1 MLCAKRN
8 LIGLK
13 QRRKAGDKGDVE
25 LMAMLSVEDISE
37 ITSRSPKF
45 CRIKRAT
52 FTCDFCTTSVD
63 VCDERIATTLADSE
77 KTPSCPICG
86 KKTICSLYEFQSHEN
101 PNIIEDVRW
110 R

>member
-1 MLCAKRN
+1 
-8 LIGLK
+8 
-13 QRRKAGDKGDVE
+13 
-25 LMAMLSVEDISE
+25 MAMLSVEDILE
-37 ITSRSPKF
+37 ITSRNPKF

-63 VCDERIATTLADSE
+63 VCDERIATTLADSR

>member
-13 QRRKAGDKGDVE
+13 QRRKTGDKGDVE

-37 ITSRSPKF
+37 ITSRNPKF

-63 VCDERIATTLADSE
+63 VCDERIATTLADSG

-86 KKTICSLYEFQSHEN
+86 ETMRLISC
-101 PNIIEDVRW
+101 DVTVRD
-110 R
+110 